1 MLLSEIAAFWD
12 GIQPR
17 ERPAAGLATAENSPA
32 SSEKVLAT
40 LEKRHETSILA
51 VKTSRSCPRLT
62 VCALYSRLCPG
73 EDSTPYMCMLLCPR
87 LSARA
92 LYSRLCPGERTAPLL
107 YNIHVYMLL
116 CPRLAVCALYSR
128 LCPGEDSHPYMCML
142 LPSSPL
148 RCVPYTVDS
157 VQARTAP
164 RTCVCCSV
172 PASKESTV

>member
-1 MLLSEIAAFWD
+1 MSGKYVIAVSDIAAFWD

-62 VCALYSRLCPG
+62 VCALYMYSRLCPG

-87 LSARA
+87 LK
-92 LYSRLCPGERTAPLL
+92 G
-107 YNIHVYMLL
+107 VYCIGHKLI
-116 CPRLAVCALYSR
+116 S
-128 LCPGEDSHPYMCML
+128 ED
-142 LPSSPL
+142 
-148 RCVPYTVDS
+148 RGV
-157 VQARTAP
+157 
-164 RTCVCCSV
+164 
-172 PASKESTV
+172 